1 MPLNDTKLRAMKPGA
16 RTIKVSDGGGL
27 HIVVSPRGSKLWR
40 LAYRFGGR
48 QKVLSFGDYP
58 RTSLVSARKQRE
70 EAKLLLAGGVD
81 PSQSRHQQKRER
93 QGSQSN
99 TFGALADEFLAK
111 TEKEGRAD
119 VTLAKKKWL
128 LGMARASFGRSP
140 IVEVGAAEILSVLRD
155 LESKDNLETA
165 RRLRA
170 VIGQVYRYAIATNRA
185 VNDPTYA
192 LRGAIAAP
200 RVTHRAA
207 MTDWTAFA
215 RLLRAVWS
223 YQGQPETLIALK
235 LMAILYPRP
244 GELRAANWSEFDLKR
259 RIWIIPAERTKM
271 RRELRKPLPLP
282 AMELL
287 TELAQFTGGRQHAFA
302 SASSPKK
309 KMSENTLNSALR
321 RMGFKADEA
330 TSHGFRAS
338 ASSLLNESGLWTP
351 DAIEAELGHATGS
364 AVRRAY
370 HRASYWE
377 ERGRMSEW
385 WANKVQ
391 QAASQFAPAEKSEAM
406 RGGLAA

>member
-1 MPLNDTKLRAMKPGA
+1 MPLNDTKLRALKPGA
-16 RTIKVSDGGGL
+16 RTVKVSDGGGL
-27 HIVVSPRGSKLWR
+27 HIVVAPGGSKLWR
-40 LAYRFGGR
+40 LAYRHGGR
-48 QKVLSFGDYP
+48 QKLLSFGDYP

-70 EAKLLLAGGVD
+70 EAKLLLAGGID
-81 PSQSRHQQKRER
+81 PSQNRRQQKRDREAT
-93 QGSQSN
+93 QTN

-119 VTLAKKKWL
+119 ITLAKKRWL
-128 LGMARASFGRSP
+128 LGMAKASFGRNP
-140 IVEVGAAEILSVLRD
+140 IVEIGAAEILLVLRD
-155 LESKDNLETA
+155 LERKDNLETA

-170 VIGQVYRYAIATNRA
+170 AIGQVYRYAIATNRA

-192 LRGAIAAP
+192 LRGAIASP

-207 MTDWTAFA
+207 MTDWAAFT
-215 RLLRAVWS
+215 RLLQAVWA
-223 YQGQPETLIALK
+223 YQGQPETVIALK

-244 GELRAANWSEFDLKR
+244 GELRAADWTEFDISR
-259 RIWIIPAERTKM
+259 RIWVIPAERTKM
-271 RRELRKPLPLP
+271 RREHRKPLPQ
-282 AMELL
+282 AAIDLL

-302 SASSPKK
+302 SASSPNR

-321 RMGFKADEA
+321 RMGFSADQA

-338 ASSLLNESGLWTP
+338 ASSLLNESGMWVP

-377 ERGRMSEW
+377 ERGRMADW
-385 WANKVQ
+385 WAEKVQ
-391 QAASQFAPAEKSEAM
+391 DAASRP
-406 RGGLAA
+406 